1 MLTKI
6 REILNYLNGAAD
18 RTYQSIIDLAESLAR
33 TGIRLMYFVLL
44 YKLAVGDLITQLLS
58 VMK

>member
-1 MLTKI
+1 MLTKVK
-6 REILNYLNGAAD
+6 EVLNYLNGAAD

-44 YKLAVGDLITQLLS
+44 YKLAVGDLITQLLD
-58 VMK
+58 VVK

>member
-1 MLTKI
+1 MLTKVK
-6 REILNYLNGAAD
+6 EILNYLNGAAD

-44 YKLAVGDLITQLLS
+44 YKLAVGDLITQLLD
-58 VMK
+58 VVK